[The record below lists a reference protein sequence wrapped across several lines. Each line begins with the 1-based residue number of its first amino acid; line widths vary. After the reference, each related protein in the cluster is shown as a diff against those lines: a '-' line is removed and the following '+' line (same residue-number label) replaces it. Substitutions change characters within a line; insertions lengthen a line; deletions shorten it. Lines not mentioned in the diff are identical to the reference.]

1 MLEKQNEKRWA
12 YTRPEKNHNF
22 PKDKIKLTDN
32 DLIENKLLEIKGK
45 FKSNQ
50 ITTIDGLKIDFKD
63 SWIHLRKSNTEPI
76 LRIYAESNSK
86 IKSIEL
92 IDKFKNYF
100 VNQLKSEY
108 LYLL

>member
-1 MLEKQNEKRWA
+1 M
-12 YTRPEKNHNF
+12 
-22 PKDKIKLTDN
+22 DN
-32 DLIENKLLEIKGK
+32 ISKEYEI
-45 FKSNQ
+45 
-50 ITTIDGLKIDFKD
+50 TVPIDPDYGIGLKIDFKD

-100 VNQLKSEY
+100 IN
-108 LYLL
+108 